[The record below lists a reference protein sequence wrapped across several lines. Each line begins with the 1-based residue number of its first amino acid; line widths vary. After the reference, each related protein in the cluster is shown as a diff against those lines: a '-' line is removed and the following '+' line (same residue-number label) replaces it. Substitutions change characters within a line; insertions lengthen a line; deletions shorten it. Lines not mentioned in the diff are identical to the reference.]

1 MFSFEQEYKTFLTS
15 RLINYNDNC
24 NSYKLLD
31 FTLINFWNKKNLHID
46 VKEKRQ
52 VINIRNW
59 PSIDAQNERFAFIL
73 DDLAARKIFAY
84 APYSGLIIRD
94 NMYGT
99 YYWYS
104 VIDLGLMP
112 KIRVNRAIKKTSLQY
127 KGKWIIDFRN
137 AISAASLENLF
148 KTIQQYAEATMHLCT
163 EFIPC
168 YGNYHNEQLSIQ
180 GETRKPGH
188 WETDVK
194 ETR

>member
-1 MFSFEQEYKTFLTS
+1 MISFEQEYKAFLNS
-15 RLINYNDNC
+15 HSINYTDNC
-24 NSYKLLD
+24 NSCKLLD
-31 FTLINFWNKKNLHID
+31 FTLLNFAGGKNFNVD

-52 VINIRNW
+52 KINTKNW
-59 PSIDAQNERFAFIL
+59 PSIEAGDENYTFII

-84 APYSGLIIRD
+84 APHSGLIVRD
-94 NMYGT
+94 NLTAT

-112 KIRVNRAIKKTSLQY
+112 KIRANRVIEKINARH

-137 AISAASLENLF
+137 AASAKSLEDLL
-148 KTIQQYAEATMHLCT
+148 KVIKQYTEEIVHICT
-163 EFIPC
+163 GFLPC
-168 YGNYHNEQLSIQ
+168 YGNYYNEILNTE

-188 WETDVK
+188 WHIDVK

>member
-1 MFSFEQEYKTFLTS
+1 MLSFEQEYKGFLKS
-15 RLINYNDNC
+15 QGISYKDNC
-24 NSYKLLD
+24 TSYKLLD
-31 FTLINFWNKKNLHID
+31 FTLVNFYNNRNLYID

-52 VINIRNW
+52 MINTKNW
-59 PSIDAQNERFAFIL
+59 PSIEEGNEKFAFII

-94 NMYGT
+94 NIT
-99 YYWYS
+99 SAYYWYS

-112 KIRVNRAIKKTSLQY
+112 KIRVNRAIKKNDLQY

-137 AISAASLENLF
+137 AAKAHSLDDLS
-148 KTIQQYAEATMHLCT
+148 KTIKQYAEAIVHMCT

-168 YGNYHNEQLSIQ
+168 YGKYHNEKLSVE
-180 GETRKPGH
+180 GEIRNPSH
-188 WETDVK
+188 WVIDVK

>member
-1 MFSFEQEYKTFLTS
+1 MFSLEQEYKRFLKS
-15 RLINYNDNC
+15 KSINYNDNC
-24 NSYKLLD
+24 SSYKLLD
-31 FTLINFWNKKNLHID
+31 FTLINFCNNKNFYVD

-52 VINIRNW
+52 VINTKNW
-59 PSIDAQNERFAFIL
+59 PLVSDEEEKFTFIV

-94 NMYGT
+94 NITAT

-112 KIRVNRAIKKTSLQY
+112 KIRVNRAIEKTCLQY

-137 AISAASLENLF
+137 AISTNSLENLSEI
-148 KTIQQYAEATMHLCT
+148 IQQYAEGIVHTCT

-168 YGNYHNEQLSIQ
+168 YGNYYNEKLSIQ
-180 GETRKPGH
+180 GEIRKPGH

>member
-1 MFSFEQEYKTFLTS
+1 MFSFEQEYKTFLES
-15 RLINYNDNC
+15 QQINYKDNC

-31 FTLINFWNKKNLHID
+31 FTLINLVNNRNLYVD

-52 VINIRNW
+52 VINTKNW
-59 PSIDAQNERFAFIL
+59 PSIDASNEKFTFIM

-94 NMYGT
+94 NITTT

-104 VIDLGLMP
+104 IIDLGLMP
-112 KIRVNRAIKKTSLQY
+112 KIRVNRAIEKYRLQY
-127 KGKWIIDFRN
+127 KGKWIVDFRN
-137 AISAASLENLF
+137 AASANSLEDISKIIL
-148 KTIQQYAEATMHLCT
+148 QYAEAIVQMCT

-168 YGNYHNEQLSIQ
+168 YGNYHNEKLSIE
-180 GETRKPGH
+180 GEIRNQGH
-188 WETDVK
+188 WDIDVK